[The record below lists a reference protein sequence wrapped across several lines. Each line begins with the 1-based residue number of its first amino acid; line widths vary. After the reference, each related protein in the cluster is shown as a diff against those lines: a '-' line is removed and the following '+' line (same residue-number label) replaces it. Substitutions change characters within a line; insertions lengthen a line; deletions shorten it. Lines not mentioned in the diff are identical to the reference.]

1 MGNNARDACACA
13 EIFVVGLRKENAM
26 PRKRKK
32 GKDKKRRG
40 TKTARLARLAAR
52 AETGR
57 CGVCGRGKGRDA
69 SQPVQANLESCK
81 PRQSQE
87 RQKYFAKSPKPIRQR
102 VHKAPVRSRISSAVP
117 EKSSRLLF
125 CRRRGKRRRWKP
137 QGTDNRPW
145 RPIRFDCDAEQPVCA
160 SDEAPEQP
168 TSAANAEGP
177 EES

>member
-1 MGNNARDACACA
+1 MPCQGKGKREKTKNDEVRKRQGSHDWRPGLRLAGAVFVEGERGGMPANPFRPILNHASHAKVRNARS
-13 EIFVVGLRKENAM
+13 I
-26 PRKRKK
+26 
-32 GKDKKRRG
+32 
-40 TKTARLARLAAR
+40 
-52 AETGR
+52 
-57 CGVCGRGKGRDA
+57 
-69 SQPVQANLESCK
+69 
-81 PRQSQE
+81 
-87 RQKYFAKSPKPIRQR
+87 FAKSPKPIRQR